1 MSVQWPTLYNFTRVK
16 LDLDFAK
23 YLNTPGYY
31 KDHFKLDVAKFLG
44 IDKDRVII
52 FNSYQFGGDGTL
64 TVPSGTV
71 FDLYIENDPDLALA
85 RSLRTKMQD
94 GSVTISYAQVRQV
107 VICKDDACEKEWGNP
122 VELFRNG

>member
-1 MSVQWPTLYNFTRVK
+1 MK
-16 LDLDFAK
+16 LDLDYDK
-23 YLNTPGYY
+23 YMNTMGYY
-31 KDHFKLDVAKFLG
+31 WDHFKLDVAKFLG
-44 IDKDRVII
+44 IDKERVCL

-64 TVPSGTV
+64 TDHHCSHLTVPSGMV
-71 FDLYIENDPDLALA
+71 FELYFENDPDLALA

-122 VELFRNG
+122 VELVRSG